1 MAFPK
6 GPLVTVPPP
15 HVSLLGVVRCAE
27 SSRCSRCRLRR
38 CGDTSGFPGGSS
50 GKEPACQCRRHKG
63 RGFDPWV
70 GKIPSR
76 RAWQPTPVFLPRG
89 FPWTEEPDGLQPWG
103 RKQSDMTEATQH
115 AFPNS
120 FGHRDCSGNT
130 PERVGPH
137 AGILNLEPPGSQWI
151 KFRGS
156 GNLD

>member
-1 MAFPK
+1 MQETQ
-6 GPLVTVPPP
+6 GTWIRPLGREDP
-15 HVSLLGVVRCAE
+15 LEEGVA
-27 SSRCSRCRLRR
+27 
-38 CGDTSGFPGGSS
+38 T
-50 GKEPACQCRRHKG
+50 
-63 RGFDPWV
+63 
-70 GKIPSR
+70 
-76 RAWQPTPVFLPRG
+76 TPVFLPRG

-103 RKQSDMTEATQH
+103 RKQSDTTEATQH